1 MCLAIYK
8 PADTAPDWDAYDN
21 GHWHN
26 DDSWGFASVVDGK
39 IVRRRGV
46 GTFAEFRA
54 AFEPFAN
61 RQSIIHFRYATHGE
75 TSKDNA
81 HPFMVSKGV
90 AMIHNGVLDINCNL
104 NKRFSDTWH
113 YVQLVLKPMIDID
126 PDFFHRQHVC
136 YAMGMAIKG
145 NKMCFLRDDGKHAI
159 WNEEDGVV
167 TPDGHWY
174 SNNSFQR
181 SYRWGLGN
189 SHRASVS
196 IWEDAASAT
205 ATDKPSD
212 DTPKWWQCSD
222 KFSDSDKCGDSDE
235 SSVVTAVVSEPSD
248 EPDVTEYE
256 YEDENEVSG
265 YTDIRMHDLIQYGIS
280 RKCLD
285 EIKEN
290 LGHYAIEALHDL
302 I

>member
-54 AFEPFAN
+54 AFEPFAHC
-61 RQSIIHFRYATHGE
+61 QSIIHFRFATHGE

-81 HPFMVSKGV
+81 HPFMVGKGV
-90 AMIHNGVLDINCNL
+90 AMIHNGVLDIKCNL
-104 NKRFSDTWH
+104 NSRFSDTWH
-113 YVQLVLKPMIDID
+113 YVQLVLKPMLEAD
-126 PDFFHRQHVC
+126 PNFFHRQHVC

-145 NKMCFLRDDGKHAI
+145 SKMCFLRDDGTHAI
-159 WNEEDGVV
+159 WNEDDGL
-167 TPDGHWY
+167 TMPDGHWY

-196 IWEDAASAT
+196 IWEDGGSAT
-205 ATDKPSD
+205 RSTTTSD
-212 DTPKWWQCSD
+212 DSPKWWHCSD
-222 KFSDSDKCGDSDE
+222 KCTDDSDGDT
-235 SSVVTAVVSEPSD
+235 VTAVVRESTED
-248 EPDVTEYE
+248 AEVTEECEYE
-256 YEDENEVSG
+256 YEDENEVSA
-265 YTDIRMHDLIQYGIS
+265 YTDIRMNDLIQYGIS
-280 RKCLD
+280 VKCLE

-290 LGHYAIEALHDL
+290 LGHAAIEALHDL
-302 I
+302 L